1 MEANE
6 LKVLAQ
12 EIAANLSINTK
23 AILSC
28 GEAARYCS
36 VSLSHL
42 YKLTSARKIPYHKP
56 EGKMLYFLR
65 SDLDAWLLSNRVA
78 TMGELDEQARA
89 YVPNRNKKKG
99 GRP

>member
-65 SDLDAWLLSNRVA
+65 SDLDAWLLSNRVS
-78 TMGELDEQARA
+78 TMDELDQQARA
-89 YVPNRNKKKG
+89 CAPCKKKKG
-99 GRP
+99 VRP

>member
-65 SDLDAWLLSNRVA
+65 SDLDAWLLSNRVS
-78 TMGELDEQARA
+78 TMDELDQQARA
-89 YVPNRNKKKG
+89 CEPCKKKKG
-99 GRP
+99 VRP

>member
-65 SDLDAWLLSNRVA
+65 SDLDAWLLSNRVS
-78 TMGELDEQARA
+78 TMDELDQQAR
-89 YVPNRNKKKG
+89 VCEPNIKKKG
-99 GRP
+99 GRL

>member
-23 AILSC
+23 DILSC

-65 SDLDAWLLSNRVA
+65 SDLDAWLLSNRVS
-78 TMGELDEQARA
+78 TMDELDQQARA
-89 YVPNRNKKKG
+89 CEPNNKKKG